1 MNEPKFFW
9 GKFLIKVRLELI
21 VFAVIIGSV
30 SFLMPGEALI
40 GLFSLLAAK
49 ILTLTLATT
58 LAHLLRIIAFPY
70 LSLSQMIEDHHW
82 GGIAFMACWYVC
94 IIYSMAVGG

>member
-70 LSLSQMIEDHHW
+70 LSLSQMIED
-82 GGIAFMACWYVC
+82 GIAFMACWYVC